1 LVVLQILAERHLHSE
16 VYPSSSRDED
26 EAISS
31 VDEVFLDAEEEVYPV
46 VNTFPRVEAEPE
58 VSLCLC

>member
-1 LVVLQILAERHLHSE
+1 LVVLQILAEHLHSE
-16 VYPSSSRDED
+16 VCQSSSRDED
-26 EAISS
+26 QAISS